1 MKKYDLIVIGGG
13 QSALALAYF
22 LRRTDL
28 NYTLL
33 DDQERTG
40 GAWLHGWD
48 SLTLFSPAEF
58 SSLPG
63 WFMSESIGKFP
74 SRDETIQ
81 YLDVYEK
88 RYDIP
93 VIRSTKVLD
102 VEKTENGFVLHTT
115 KGDYLTDALISAT
128 GTWSTPYIPKIKGRD
143 EFQGIQLHSAEY
155 KSPNIFK
162 NKKVLIVGGGNSGAQ
177 VLSEIST
184 IANTV
189 WSTIDEPTFLPD
201 DVDGRVLFDTAT
213 SIYNSLKESSN
224 MEIPKYNLTD
234 IVMIPSVI
242 DARKRNVLY
251 SKGKILSI
259 GKDEVKW
266 ETGEVEKIDAIVW
279 CTGFRPSTEHLKN
292 LKIKYEDGIIH
303 TSGTAVDDMPGLWL
317 VGYGNWTGFA
327 SATLIGVGRTAR
339 ETVKEVTAY
348 LIQSHK

>member
-22 LRRTDL
+22 LRRTDW

-33 DDQERTG
+33 DDQERPG

-48 SLTLFSPAEF
+48 SLTLFSPAQF

-63 WFMSESIGKFP
+63 WFMPESSGKFP

-81 YLDVYEK
+81 YLDAYEK

-102 VEKTENGFVLHTT
+102 VEKTENGFVLYTT
-115 KGDYLTDALISAT
+115 KGYYLTDALISAT
-128 GTWSTPYIPKIKGRD
+128 GTWSAPYIPKIKGLD
-143 EFQGIQLHSAEY
+143 KFQGIQLHSAEY
-155 KSPNIFK
+155 KSPNILK

-177 VLSEIST
+177 LLSEIST
-184 IANTV
+184 TANTV
-189 WSTIDEPTFLPD
+189 WSTIDKPAFLPD
-201 DVDGRVLFDTAT
+201 DVDGRVLFDSAT
-213 SIYNSLKESSN
+213 SIYNSLNEFPK

-259 GKDEVKW
+259 GKDEVNW
-266 ETGEVEKIDAIVW
+266 ETGEIEKIDAIVW

-292 LKIKYEDGIIH
+292 LKISYEDGLIH
-303 TSGTAVDDMPGLWL
+303 TSGTAVYDMPGLWL

-339 ETVKEVTAY
+339 ETVKEVTSY
-348 LIQSHK
+348 LSHF

>member
-1 MKKYDLIVIGGG
+1 MKKYDLIIIGGG
-13 QSALALAYF
+13 QSALALGYF

-33 DDQERTG
+33 DDQERPG

-48 SLTLFSPAEF
+48 SLTLFSPAQF

-63 WFMSESIGKFP
+63 WFMPESIGKFP

-81 YLDVYEK
+81 YLDAYEK

-102 VEKTENGFVLHTT
+102 VEKTENGFILNTT
-115 KGDYLTDALISAT
+115 KGDYLTNALISAT
-128 GTWSTPYIPKIKGRD
+128 GTWSAPYIPKIKGRE
-143 EFQGIQLHSAEY
+143 EFQGIQIHSAEY
-155 KSPNIFK
+155 KSPHIFK

-177 VLSEIST
+177 LLSEISS

-189 WSTIDEPTFLPD
+189 WSTVAKPTFLPD
-201 DVDGRVLFDTAT
+201 YVDGRVLFDTAT
-213 SIYNSLKESSN
+213 NIYNSLKESPN
-224 MEIPKYNLTD
+224 MEMPKYNLTD

-242 DARKRNVLY
+242 DARERNVLH

-259 GKDEVKW
+259 GKDEIKW
-266 ETGEVEKIDAIVW
+266 ETGEIEKIDAIVW
-279 CTGFRPSTEHLKN
+279 CTGFRPSTEHLKK
-292 LKIKYEDGIIH
+292 LKIRNEDGLIH

-327 SATLIGVGRTAR
+327 SATLIGIGRTAR
-339 ETVKEVTAY
+339 ETVKEATAY
-348 LIQSHK
+348 LAQFHK